1 MSENN
6 RDGLLDYSAM
16 TNEQFEHHLQSI
28 EAEMNLIKSEQENLR
43 NANKEGKNIM
53 ELAKLKERRAKLN
66 AIDYKSLDQSE
77 LTRYLR
83 ESSAVEALEM
93 FAASSNQVKVEV
105 PVDEGSLSPKNMRL
119 TQLAA
124 AETFKHL
131 G

>member
-16 TNEQFEHHLQSI
+16 TNEQLEDHLQSI
-28 EAEMNLIKSEQENLR
+28 EAELTLIKSEQENRR
-43 NANKEGKNIM
+43 NASKGEESIM

-105 PVDEGSLSPKNMRL
+105 PVDEGSLSPENMRL

>member
-1 MSENN
+1 MSESSK
-6 RDGLLDYSAM
+6 DGLLDYAAM
-16 TNEQFEHHLQSI
+16 TNDQLADHLQSI
-28 EAEMNLIKSEQENLR
+28 EAEMNLIKSEQENRR

-105 PVDEGSLSPKNMRL
+105 PVDEGSLSPENMRL

-124 AETFKHL
+124 AEKFKHL

>member
-28 EAEMNLIKSEQENLR
+28 EAEMNLIKSEQENRR

-77 LTRYLR
+77 LTQYLR

-93 FAASSNQVKVEV
+93 FAATANQAKVEV
-105 PVDEGSLSPKNMRL
+105 PVVEDPLFPENVRRM
-119 TQLAA
+119 QLAA
-124 AETFKHL
+124 AEKFKHL

>member
-16 TNEQFEHHLQSI
+16 TNEQLEDHLQSI
-28 EAEMNLIKSEQENLR
+28 EAELTLIKSEQENRR
-43 NANKEGKNIM
+43 NASKGEESIM